1 MAKRIVVEL
10 NRQGLTAFDGT
21 TKVHEFDCATG
32 DSDHPTPMGI
42 FKISRRHRLYV
53 SKTYNVRMDCAM
65 FFHKGYAIHQAY
77 AVGPTSYLR
86 WLGIEYFGS
95 HGCVRLSKGNALTLF
110 EWTPMHTVVEVRL

>member
-65 FFHKGYAIHQAY
+65 FFHKGVRHTSGVRRRTDVVSTLTRHRVLRVAR
-77 AVGPTSYLR
+77 VRPTFQR
-86 WLGIEYFGS
+86 ERAHTF
-95 HGCVRLSKGNALTLF
+95 RMDPNA
-110 EWTPMHTVVEVRL
+110 HRRRS